1 MSQSRIGRARRG
13 FRFRPGPHSEGDI
26 HLGDIAISCFRRSAL
41 LLALTGG
48 LSGCVAPGTQRAVE
62 PLGPVRAPV
71 TVAIPPVPL
80 PGTIPQPPATL
91 AATIERLGRGF
102 DGIVGIT
109 VRDVQAGW
117 YISFNGLGY
126 FPQQSV
132 SKLWVAMTVFD
143 AIDHGR
149 ITLDQMVRIERKDLV
164 VFHQPLR
171 ARVGPDGFS
180 ASVSELL
187 LAAMTTSDNLANDSL
202 LRTVGGPSAVRAFL
216 ARSDIRGIR
225 FGPGE
230 RLLQAQTAGLTW
242 QQSYAEG
249 NGFLE
254 ARAALPITVRRA
266 ALDRYLADPV
276 DGAQPEQ
283 VTLAL
288 ARLRKGD
295 LLSPAS
301 TQRLLTLMASSRT
314 GPQRMRAGSGPG
326 WAFAHKT
333 GTGQELG
340 SQATGYN
347 DIGLMTS
354 PDGRTYALA
363 VMIKT
368 TRQPIPVRQRLMA
381 DVARA
386 VVTQDLNGPPA
397 TPRGY

>member
-1 MSQSRIGRARRG
+1 MLPATQ
-13 FRFRPGPHSEGDI
+13 
-26 HLGDIAISCFRRSAL
+26 AL
-41 LLALTGG
+41 
-48 LSGCVAPGTQRAVE
+48 E
-62 PLGPVRAPV
+62 PARAPV
-71 TVAIPPVPL
+71 VVAIPPTPL
-80 PGTIPQPPATL
+80 PGTIPRPPAAL
-91 AATIERLGRGF
+91 AATVERLGRGF
-102 DGIVGIT
+102 DGIVGIA

-117 YISFNGLGY
+117 YISFNGQGY

-132 SKLWVAMTVFD
+132 SKLWVALTVFD
-143 AIDHGR
+143 AIDR
-149 ITLDQMVRIERKDLV
+149 RRMSLSDTVRIERKDLV

-171 ARVGPDGFS
+171 AKVGPNGYD

-202 LRTVGGPSAVRAFL
+202 LRTVGGPGAVRAFL
-216 ARSDIRGIR
+216 DRAQLDGIR

-230 RLLQAQTAGLTW
+230 RLLQAGTAGLPW
-242 QQSYAEG
+242 RQSYAEG
-249 NGFLE
+249 NAFFV
-254 ARAALPITVRRA
+254 ARAALPFAVRRA
-266 ALDRYLADPV
+266 ALDKYLADPI
-276 DGAQPEQ
+276 DGAQPEK
-283 VTLAL
+283 VALAL

-295 LLSPAS
+295 LLSPES

-340 SQATGYN
+340 GEATGYN

-363 VMIKT
+363 VMIKS

-381 DVARA
+381 NVARA
-386 VVTQDLNGPPA
+386 VVAQDMNGPRA
-397 TPRGY
+397 VPRGY

>member
-1 MSQSRIGRARRG
+1 MTAAASVRLPERIAGCIQARRRKSVIP
-13 FRFRPGPHSEGDI
+13 FPIPIAPRFVS
-26 HLGDIAISCFRRSAL
+26 
-41 LLALTGG
+41 LLALVAT
-48 LSGCVAPGTQRAVE
+48 LSACVAPQGAA
-62 PLGPVRAPV
+62 PVQALPPARAPV
-71 TVAIPPVPL
+71 VVAVPATPL
-80 PGTIPQPPATL
+80 PGTIPRPPAQL

-102 DGIVGIT
+102 DGIVGIA

-117 YISFNGLGY
+117 YISFNGQGY

-132 SKLWVAMTVFD
+132 SKLWVALTVYD
-143 AIDHGR
+143 AIDRGR
-149 ITLDQMVRIERKDLV
+149 MTLSDRIRIERKDIV

-171 ARVGPDGFS
+171 ARMGPDGYV
-180 ASVSELL
+180 ATVSELL

-202 LRTVGGPSAVRAFL
+202 LRTVGGPDAVRAYL
-216 ARSDIRGIR
+216 RRMEIAGIR

-230 RLLQAQTAGLTW
+230 RLLQAGTAGLTW
-242 QQSYAEG
+242 RQSYAEN
-249 NGFLE
+249 NGFLV
-254 ARAALPITVRRA
+254 ARAALPLDVRRA

-283 VTLAL
+283 VALAL

-301 TQRLLTLMASSRT
+301 TQALLTLMASSRT
-314 GPQRMRAGSGPG
+314 GPQRMRAGTAPG

-381 DVARA
+381 AVARA
-386 VVTQDLNGPPA
+386 VVAQDMDGPRA
-397 TPRGY
+397 VPRGY

>member
-1 MSQSRIGRARRG
+1 MLAS
-13 FRFRPGPHSEGDI
+13 
-26 HLGDIAISCFRRSAL
+26 LSA
-41 LLALTGG
+41 
-48 LSGCVAPGTQRAVE
+48 CVAPSVPRTTRTM
-62 PLGPVRAPV
+62 GPAQAPV
-71 TVAIPPVPL
+71 AVVIPPVPL
-80 PGTIPQPPATL
+80 PGTIPRPPAAL
-91 AATIERLGRGF
+91 AQTVERLGRGF
-102 DGIVGIT
+102 DGVVGIA

-132 SKLWVAMTVFD
+132 SKLWVALTVFD

-149 ITLDQMVRIERKDLV
+149 MRLTDMVRIERKDLV

-171 ARVGPDGFS
+171 ARMGPDGFS
-180 ASVSELL
+180 TSVSELL

-202 LRTVGGPSAVRAFL
+202 LRTVGGPAAVRAFL
-216 ARSDIRGIR
+216 TRSAIGGIR

-230 RLLQAQTAGLTW
+230 RLLQAGTAGLTW
-242 QQSYAEG
+242 RQSYAEG

-254 ARAALPITVRRA
+254 ARAALPLEVRRA
-266 ALDRYLADPV
+266 ALERYLADPV

-283 VTLAL
+283 VVLAL
-288 ARLRKGD
+288 SRLRKGD
-295 LLSPAS
+295 LLSADS

-340 SQATGYN
+340 SLATGYN

-354 PDGRTYALA
+354 PEGRTYALA
-363 VMIKT
+363 VMIKS

-386 VVTQDLNGPPA
+386 VVAAAGN
-397 TPRGY
+397 

>member
-1 MSQSRIGRARRG
+1 MAAAPFRDAGEAHSGTGQTQRGRAI
-13 FRFRPGPHSEGDI
+13 S
-26 HLGDIAISCFRRSAL
+26 AIRQTYSAVAM
-41 LLALTGG
+41 LAM
-48 LSGCVAPGTQRAVE
+48 LSACVAPQTPRTVQT
-62 PLGPVRAPV
+62 LGPAQAPV
-71 TVAIPPVPL
+71 AVVIPPVPL
-80 PGTIPQPPATL
+80 PGTVPRPPATL

-102 DGIVGIT
+102 DGIVGIA

-132 SKLWVAMTVFD
+132 SKLWVAMTVYD
-143 AIDHGR
+143 AIDHSR
-149 ITLDQMVRIERKDLV
+149 LRVTDMVRIERKDLV

-171 ARVGPDGFS
+171 ARMGPDGFS
-180 ASVSELL
+180 ASVGELL
-187 LAAMTTSDNLANDSL
+187 TAAMTTSDNLANDSL
-202 LRTVGGPSAVRAFL
+202 LRTVGGPAAVRAFL
-216 ARSDIRGIR
+216 ARSAISGIR

-230 RLLQAQTAGLTW
+230 RLLQAGTAGLTW

-249 NGFLE
+249 NGFLL
-254 ARAALPITVRRA
+254 ARAALPMAVRRA

-283 VTLAL
+283 VALAL

-295 LLSPAS
+295 LLSAGS
-301 TQRLLTLMASSRT
+301 TQALLTLMASSRT

-340 SQATGYN
+340 SEATGYN

-386 VVTQDLNGPPA
+386 VVTQDMTGPRALP
-397 TPRGY
+397 TMN